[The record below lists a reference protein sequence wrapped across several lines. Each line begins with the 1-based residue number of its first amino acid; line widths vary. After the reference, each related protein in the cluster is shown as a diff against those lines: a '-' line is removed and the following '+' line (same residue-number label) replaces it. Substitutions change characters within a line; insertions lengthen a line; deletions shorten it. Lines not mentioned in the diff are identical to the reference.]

1 MIRQPPRST
10 RPATLFPTTAL
21 FRSDVIGPLTL
32 LGQVVCA
39 APFLFRR
46 DRVVGLQAPQIVP
59 QADSGTEQDRHDGNM
74 QAVDKAGLEVVAH
87 HAGSAAY
94 PHIAVC
100 DMYGLLQRARLPS
113 DGGHAAPNSGG
124 KTGRAS
130 CREREGQDG

>member
-1 MIRQPPRST
+1 MWIVFFFKPK
-10 RPATLFPTTAL
+10 TAYEL
-21 FRSDVIGPLTL
+21 RISDWSSDVCSSDLVDG
-32 LGQVVCA
+32 A
-39 APFLFRR
+39 APCRFRR

-113 DGGHAAPNSGG
+113 DGGHAAPKSGG
-124 KTGRAS
+124 IITKVSAFVFYI
-130 CREREGQDG
+130 EQ

>member
-46 DRVVGLQAPQIVP
+46 NRGGGLQAPQIVP

-113 DGGHAAPNSGG
+113 DGGHAAPKSGG
-124 KTGRAS
+124 IITKVSAFVFYI
-130 CREREGQDG
+130 EQ